1 MAKRTSRR
9 RNKQASENLV
19 TQEAVKMG
27 LMGGRYKPLS
37 DHDIEQIHQTTLDVL
52 ENIGMGDP
60 IPEFK
65 EAALKSG
72 CTINDKG
79 RILFPRALVEDVIAV
94 SYTHLTLPTTPYV

>member
-52 ENIGMGDP
+52 ENIGICLLYTSD
-60 IPEFK
+60 
-65 EAALKSG
+65 AA
-72 CTINDKG
+72 D
-79 RILFPRALVEDVIAV
+79 E
-94 SYTHLTLPTTPYV
+94 